1 MEALFFSFKHKI
13 TTILLPSFV
22 HEIVLIH
29 YFWEINNK
37 KRIRFTKIEILK
49 MNKILN
55 RLIAGEKFDS
65 TEAEA
70 IIINIGNGEVNPS
83 QIAAFLMGIQQR
95 GITVDELMG
104 FREGMLK
111 LAKAIDL
118 EDFEAM
124 DVCGTGGD
132 GKDTFNISTTSAFVV
147 AGAGQAVA
155 KHGNHGVSSAVGS
168 STVLE
173 YLGVKFTNDA
183 DFLRKKMETAGICYL
198 HAPLFHPAM
207 KYVAPIRKELG
218 IRTFFNILGPILNPA
233 MVKKQFTGVS
243 DMTTFDLYKNLFLK
257 SGASFGVVH
266 SLDIYDEISLTSPF
280 LLAMGEDAKTF
291 EAIDLGFEP
300 VLQEQLHGGAGL
312 EDSAKIML
320 DILQN
325 KGTKAQ
331 TQAVLA
337 NAAVALS
344 IGKGVNIDNGIA
356 LAKES
361 LESGKAYSSFK
372 KLVE

>member
-1 MEALFFSFKHKI
+1 
-13 TTILLPSFV
+13 
-22 HEIVLIH
+22 
-29 YFWEINNK
+29 
-37 KRIRFTKIEILK
+37 
-49 MNKILN
+49 
-55 RLIAGEKFDS
+55 
-65 TEAEA
+65 
-70 IIINIGNGEVNPS
+70 
-83 QIAAFLMGIQQR
+83 
-95 GITVDELMG
+95 
-104 FREGMLK
+104 
-111 LAKAIDL
+111 
-118 EDFEAM
+118 M

-257 SGASFGVVH
+257 SGARFGVVH
-266 SLDIYDEISLTSPF
+266 SIDIYDEISLTSPF
-280 LLAMGEDAKTF
+280 LLATGEDAKTF
-291 EAIDLGFEP
+291 EAKDLGFEP

-325 KGTKAQ
+325 KGTQAQ

-344 IGKGVNIDNGIA
+344 IGKSVNIENGIA
-356 LAKES
+356 LSKES